1 MSDTGFAEDIE
12 GQEPEETPGEAMP
25 EEMAK
30 LLELADAEGDI
41 SELLTE
47 EQIATLGAKVVED
60 YERDE
65 ASRQD
70 WKEKACKAQDRAA
83 QEKLEPKEYPWKS
96 ASNVSF
102 PLLTVAALQFAARA
116 YPAIVK
122 NDEAVMIKVFGQA
135 PTLDP
140 QIKAMADAQQPPTSQ
155 EEAQKILQ
163 AREQVLAHAQA
174 SQRHRQKK
182 ARAKRVGDYLNYKL
196 FYEMDDWEGD
206 TDALL
211 HQLPIVGC
219 GFRKV
224 WYDHE
229 AGECKSTYVSALR
242 MVVNQDCKN
251 LETAP
256 RVTEEIPDVYP
267 YQITSR
273 QRAGQYRDVVLT
285 PTGEDDQAPRLF
297 LEQHRL
303 EDLDGD
309 GVEEPYVVTVDKD
322 SREVMRIEA
331 AFSRQTVRINEA
343 TGRVVGFERFMPY
356 EKYGFIPDLKGRF
369 YDIGFGHLLD
379 QMSEVIN
386 TAINQL
392 VDAGHAQIAGGGF
405 LSSGLRLQGA
415 AQNKTIRFQPGEYRV
430 VNAAPGQLQ
439 GSIYERT
446 FPSPS
451 PVAFQLLD
459 MMLGAAKDITA
470 TKDVITGEAPSTAPV
485 GTTLALIEQ
494 GLQVFVAIYKRVYR
508 SLRGEFTKL
517 YDTVGAFGNQED
529 YAEVVDDPAADLEA
543 DFSPRGKDI
552 HPVSDPSAATKMQSM
567 AKAQMLLSLTGRGLN
582 DPAIYMRALT
592 AFDIDEPEEL
602 IPQGPPP
609 GAGLQEEKLKAEVA
623 KDQSSA
629 MKNEADAAQ
638 TMTETGAMNAALGGG
653 IPGMAGPS
661 GQPMG
666 VPGPQGPSP
675 GSAGPMATG
684 VMGGGPVG

>member
-1 MSDTGFAEDIE
+1 MSDVAFAEDE
-12 GQEPEETPGEAMP
+12 GLEPEAVEGEAMP
-25 EEMAK
+25 EEMAR
-30 LLELADAEGDI
+30 LLEFADAEGDI
-41 SELLTE
+41 SHLLTD
-47 EQIATLGAKVVED
+47 EQIATLGTKVVED
-60 YERDE
+60 YERDD
-65 ASRQD
+65 ASRRD

-96 ASNVSF
+96 ASNVSY

-122 NDEAVMIKVFGQA
+122 NDEAVLIKVFGST
-135 PTLDP
+135 PTIDP
-140 QIKAMADAQQPPTSQ
+140 QIQQIANTQEPPPNPQALQ
-155 EEAQKILQ
+155 EVMR
-163 AREQVLAHAQA
+163 AREVVLAHAQA
-174 SQRHRQKK
+174 AQRHRMKK

-196 FYEMDDWEGD
+196 FYEMEDWEGD

-211 HQLPIVGC
+211 HQLPIIGC

-229 AGECKSTYVSALR
+229 AAECKSTYVSALR
-242 MVVNQDCKN
+242 LVVSQDAKN

-273 QRAGQYRDVVLT
+273 QRAGQYRDVVL
-285 PTGEDDQAPRLF
+285 PSLGEDDQAPRLF

-331 AFSRQTVRINEA
+331 AYSRQTVRINEA
-343 TGRVVGFERFMPY
+343 SGRVVGFERFMPY

-392 VDAGHAQIAGGGF
+392 IDAGHAQIAGGGF

-415 AQNKTIRFQPGEYRV
+415 AQNQTIRFKPGEYRV

-517 YDTVGAFGNQED
+517 YEAVGAYGDPED
-529 YAEVVDDPAADLEA
+529 YAEVVDDPDADLQA
-543 DFSPRGKDI
+543 DFSPEGKDI
-552 HPVSDPSAATKMQSM
+552 RPVSDPAAATKMQSI
-567 AKAQMLLSLTGRGLN
+567 AKGQFLLGLTGRGLN
-582 DPAIYMRALT
+582 DTAIYMRALT
-592 AFDIDEPEEL
+592 AMEIDEPEEL

-609 GAGLQEEKLKAEVA
+609 GAELQQQAAQAKIA
-623 KDQSSA
+623 KDEGSA
-629 MKNEADAAQ
+629 MKSQADAIQ

-653 IPGMAGPS
+653 VPRMEGPPD
-661 GQPMG
+661 QPMG
-666 VPGPQGPSP
+666 VPGPQGPGP
-675 GSAGPMATG
+675 TAAGPMAPG